1 MIIADFSS
9 GDAVVRTEGLFQW
22 DLGQQLKI
30 IGLSEVTNVSQVHF
44 ANNRMRQAIVK
55 RGTYENGA
63 LTVDIPNE
71 FLQYGGPIPG
81 RAWVYIY
88 RSDTVGYT
96 VKTVHIPIIER
107 SRPND
112 YVSPTDPDSQG
123 IVKAAMEL
131 LENYQTDLAGKL
143 DDATG
148 SVENENIHDDAVTEA
163 KLAAALRTK
172 INAKMDADDATV
184 YHVDTTTQTL
194 TYDNTNPKTIYL
206 NARVSYGSVSNRAA
220 VVISTSSK
228 GYQFAIT
235 ITGDILMRSGG
246 GTYPTDW
253 TVLYGSSYKKNVI
266 NDDNKNSSV
275 FIPTIGAVVS
285 YLVANYIGNGSG
297 TVTENNLATA
307 LKNSLYHV
315 DNTTENVIYSA
326 DNPRIIYTN
335 ARVNGNKPTLIFTL
349 GDDSQLAMHKDGNLY
364 CRTYANGAYGSWIDL
379 KAMSIGESNKTSG
392 AYPTVQAVYNFVT
405 AFVASAISGK
415 ANTADVNTA
424 LNTKEDLSNKVP
436 NRTAM
441 DNLNS
446 ETQYP
451 SIKTM
456 VQYTDEKVLG
466 VIDSTLSTQ
475 GAAAD
480 AKVTGD
486 NIRGFYGAINPVLTT
501 VNGKRIV
508 STTGEIATQEEYS
521 YIEINAVP
529 GLIISGY
536 TRVSPSIY
544 YGAAF
549 YGSSNEYI
557 SGAYNDSSVGDWN
570 YSLTAPENAVKLRIS
585 CRTNYLS
592 QFTAKFAE
600 FSTSAIVAINN
611 NADDIKH
618 LSAIENEIY
627 FKADAEVAYNTDV
640 EMTLENGVINKKGT
654 TTYTGDANYRHARI
668 DDLRPNDSYQITG
681 ICVNNSN
688 YTYPL
693 LSIIDSANNV
703 ISTPYTGANGQI
715 TNFAFTIPENADHMF
730 VNFKIDN
737 PYGLKKGSPMTVPQ
751 SIEKLRLEE
760 SGLSNFYEKQNRRA
774 LYNLSFNAPFVWRP
788 FDKAYI
794 SWNNDDARSDMPL
807 YRAVCGTYG
816 VPYGNAVPYEKIAQ
830 NPTIGDTPLIE
841 YLQSIIASGGEVFSH
856 ALTWLTANATDQD
869 FYHQFITAK
878 RTLETALGREIN
890 GIIQAGG
897 SGYSGA
903 DYHKC
908 QEYSISYYQFSD
920 GYGVTPQYTLTRTRF
935 LRSSYSSDAEQV
947 NAYKAAIDDAVT
959 NHKWLR
965 LWCHGTDEVSI
976 DVLTQVFQY
985 AQTYIDRGL
994 LSFTTWQNMYDTFRS
1009 HT

>member
-143 DDATG
+143 DDAAG
-148 SVENENIHDDAVTEA
+148 SVETENIHDGAVTTD
-163 KLAAALRTK
+163 KLGA
-172 INAKMDADDATV
+172 
-184 YHVDTTTQTL
+184 
-194 TYDNTNPKTIYL
+194 
-206 NARVSYGSVSNRAA
+206 
-220 VVISTSSK
+220 
-228 GYQFAIT
+228 
-235 ITGDILMRSGG
+235 
-246 GTYPTDW
+246 
-253 TVLYGSSYKKNVI
+253 
-266 NDDNKNSSV
+266 
-275 FIPTIGAVVS
+275 GAVTNS
-285 YLVANYIGNGSG
+285 KIGSKA
-297 TVTENNLATA
+297 VKA
-307 LKNSLYHV
+307 
-315 DNTTENVIYSA
+315 
-326 DNPRIIYTN
+326 
-335 ARVNGNKPTLIFTL
+335 VNI
-349 GDDSQLAMHKDGNLY
+349 D
-364 CRTYANGAYGSWIDL
+364 NGA
-379 KAMSIGESNKTSG
+379 
-392 AYPTVQAVYNFVT
+392 VT
-405 AFVASAISGK
+405 LPK
-415 ANTADVNTA
+415 LDT
-424 LNTKEDLSNKVP
+424 
-436 NRTAM
+436 
-441 DNLNS
+441 
-446 ETQYP
+446 
-451 SIKTM
+451 
-456 VQYTDEKVLG
+456 G
-466 VIDSTLSTQ
+466 VIDSTLLVR

-486 NIRGFYGAINPVLTT
+486 NIRDFNGAINPVLTT

-703 ISTPYTGANGQI
+703 ISTPYTGANGQV

-751 SIEKLRLEE
+751 SIEKFRLEE
-760 SGLSNFYEKQNRRA
+760 SGLSNFYEEQNRRA
-774 LYNLSFNAPFVWRP
+774 LYNLSFNAPFVWLP

-807 YRAVCGTYG
+807 YKAVCDTYG
-816 VPYGNAVPYEKIAQ
+816 VPYGNAVPYEKIAR

-841 YLQSIIASGGEVFSH
+841 YLQSIIANGGEVFSH
-856 ALTWLTANATDQD
+856 ALTWLTANATNQD